1 MLGSQ
6 LRLYW
11 SHLLASQIQKR
22 VTQRLV
28 SSHSLR
34 MQTRDNFLKES
45 VMEKQGGVS
54 VEFAFAKTLAQ
65 REDAL
70 RIRIF
75 DIKKLLVKPE
85 AEK

>member
-1 MLGSQ
+1 
-6 LRLYW
+6 
-11 SHLLASQIQKR
+11 
-22 VTQRLV
+22 
-28 SSHSLR
+28 